1 MKLTCKLCNC
11 SILYVV
17 HVHVGF
23 RGDSNVKGVD
33 QVSFMFPLGERE
45 RERER
50 ESQRET
56 YERIWIMIEI
66 SN

>member
-23 RGDSNVKGVD
+23 RGVSNVKGVD
-33 QVSFMFPLGERE
+33 HWVSFMFPLG
-45 RERER
+45 ERER

-56 YERIWIMIEI
+56 YERIWILIEI

>member
-1 MKLTCKLCNC
+1 MKLTCKLCDW
-11 SILYVV
+11 SILYMV

-50 ESQRET
+50 QRDRERHMRE
-56 YERIWIMIEI
+56 YELW
-66 SN
+66 

>member
-11 SILYVV
+11 SILYMV

-23 RGDSNVKGVD
+23 RGDSNVKGED

-45 RERER
+45 RESER
-50 ESQRET
+50 D
-56 YERIWIMIEI
+56 IWENM
-66 SN
+66 NYDRNQ

>member
-1 MKLTCKLCNC
+1 M
-11 SILYVV
+11 V

-45 RERER
+45 RERVRER
-50 ESQRET
+50 HMRE
-56 YERIWIMIEI
+56 YEL
-66 SN
+66 